1 MKAQHLSPCQ
11 HPATMPV
18 AMPAVAAPSVA
29 HVSTAVMNGMHCLD
43 TAGLAALLGC
53 APHHV
58 RHQLGKRLDFPAAFI
73 DLSPRLRYWRVIDV
87 LQWLYRPGM
96 RALSVADLGAPRL
109 DVAGIADLLGCSRE
123 HATAVIA
130 KRKDF
135 PPPCIDISNRMR
147 SWLYRDVLAW
157 LALQGQAYGTGLKG
171 CAQAALPHLLD
182 ADGVATLLGCTREQ
196 FAKHLA
202 RLAGFPA
209 PFLYASRR
217 LRWWRASDVQAW
229 IEGGA
234 Q

>member
-1 MKAQHLSPCQ
+1 MNALHQTSFKSP
-11 HPATMPV
+11 AV
-18 AMPAVAAPSVA
+18 PAVADIA
-29 HVSTAVMNGMHCLD
+29 TAVMNGVQCLD
-43 TAGLAALLGC
+43 TSGLAALLGC

-58 RHQLGKRLDFPAAFI
+58 RHHLGHRFDFPAPYI

-96 RALSVADLGAPRL
+96 RALNLADLGAPRL
-109 DVAGIADLLGCSRE
+109 DVAGIADLLGCSRQ

-157 LALQGQAYGTGLKG
+157 LAPHGQLDSDGPDG
-171 CAQAALPHLLD
+171 CARTTLPSLLD
-182 ADGVATLLGCTREQ
+182 ADGVATFLGCTREQ
-196 FAKHLA
+196 LAKHLT
-202 RLAGFPA
+202 RFAGFPA

-217 LRWWRASDVQAW
+217 LRWWRVSDVQAW
-229 IEGGA
+229 IEGGV